1 MSLGFEII
9 RFLKDSSHVCEIV
22 QASSMENDYLSQV
35 LYAVLHEKLVSLL
48 DCVELLQEKFL
59 LFIFWPDPA
68 DF

>member
-1 MSLGFEII
+1 
-9 RFLKDSSHVCEIV
+9 
-22 QASSMENDYLSQV
+22 MENDYLSQV

-48 DCVELLQEKFL
+48 DCVELLLEKFL